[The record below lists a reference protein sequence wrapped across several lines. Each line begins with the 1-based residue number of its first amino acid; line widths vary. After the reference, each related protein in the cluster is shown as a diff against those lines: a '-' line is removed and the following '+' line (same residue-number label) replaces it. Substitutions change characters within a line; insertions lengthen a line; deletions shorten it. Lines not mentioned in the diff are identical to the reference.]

1 MIYSVVSVSGIQRN
15 GSVIR
20 RLFQNIEYSSLC
32 VLSRSLLVFYFIY
45 SLCLFQTPG
54 LSTPPLSP
62 LVTMLVF
69 YVSGFISFLY
79 ISVYLYFLNYT
90 HKWYHMTSFFIW
102 LTSFSMIILGPSMLL
117 EMALFIFWWLSTIP
131 SYIMELNM

>member
-1 MIYSVVSVSGIQRN
+1 MIYSVVLVSVIQWN

-32 VLSRSLLVFYFIY
+32 TGGPCWFSILYAVSVYSKLLIY
-45 SLCLFQTPG
+45 P
-54 LSTPPLSP
+54 PPLSP
-62 LVTMLVF
+62 LVTMFVF
-69 YVSGFISFLY
+69 YVSQFISFLY

-90 HKWYHMTSFFIW
+90 QKWYHMTSFFIW

-117 EMALFIFWWLSTIP
+117 EMALFIFLMAEYYSIL
-131 SYIMELNM
+131 YNGIK